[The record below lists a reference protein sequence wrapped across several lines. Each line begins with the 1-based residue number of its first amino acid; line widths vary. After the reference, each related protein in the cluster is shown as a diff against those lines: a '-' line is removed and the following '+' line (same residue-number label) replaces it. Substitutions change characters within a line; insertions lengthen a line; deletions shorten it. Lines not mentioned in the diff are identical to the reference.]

1 MNRNFRHSRA
11 SMRDR
16 ACTST
21 CEVYAKKYYNQRNI
35 IVNYQE
41 IRKNTKQF
49 QSLTSL
55 SVEEFDELIP
65 LFDDAWTTFIY
76 RYKLDGTPR
85 VRKYSP
91 KDTDTL
97 ATVEEKLFFILIY
110 QKNNPL
116 QEFLAASFGLTQD
129 MTNKWIHALSLLL
142 IKAMKQYRPSRR
154 AEDIKILDESQH
166 IIDATERPVER
177 DTYEQEQFFSGK
189 KKHHAVKNLIL
200 CTMTSFVVFL
210 SPTVYGTVHDK
221 KLADQTLCFSK
232 PTEILADLGFI
243 GYKPAF
249 AEIKMPHKKPKNKEL
264 TKIQKK
270 QNMLLSRDRVLV
282 EHVIG
287 HIKIMRIVKDK
298 NRNRKF
304 GYRDLVMDTAVTL
317 HNFRVTKRRVNY
329 FPESFCS

>member
-1 MNRNFRHSRA
+1 M
-11 SMRDR
+11 
-16 ACTST
+16 
-21 CEVYAKKYYNQRNI
+21 
-35 IVNYQE
+35 NYQS
-41 IRKNTKQF
+41 IRKNQKQF
-49 QSLTSL
+49 QALTSL
-55 SVEEFDELIP
+55 TIEEFDSLVP
-65 LFDDAWTTFIY
+65 LFDDVWTAFIY

-91 KDTDTL
+91 KYTDTL
-97 ATVEEKLFFILIY
+97 TTVEEKLFFILVF

-116 QEFLAASFGLTQD
+116 QEYLAASFGLTQD
-129 MTNKWIHALSLLL
+129 MTNKWIHALSPLL
-142 IKAMKQYRPSRR
+142 IKAMQNYRPSRR
-154 AEDIKILDESQH
+154 AEDIKTIDGSQH

-177 DTYEQEQFFSGK
+177 DTYEQAQFYSGK
-189 KKHHAVKNLIL
+189 KKQHTVKNLL
-200 CTMTSFVVFL
+200 MATMTNFVVFL
-210 SPTVYGTVHDK
+210 SPTVHGTVHDK
-221 KLADQTLCFSK
+221 KLADHTLFFSK
-232 PTEILADLGFI
+232 PIDILADLGFY
-243 GYKPAF
+243 GYHPAN

-304 GYRDLVMDTAVTL
+304 GYRDLLMETAVSL
-317 HNFRVTKRRVNY
+317 HNFRVTKRRVKY